1 MYIYIYI
8 LISSSR
14 IMHSRGKQYWLRFLM
29 NYLVLRQRQCFTL
42 VKVYRVEKKR
52 RKDDI
57 AILSGILNGSKM
69 VYNFFDN
76 K

>member
-1 MYIYIYI
+1 M
-8 LISSSR
+8 L
-14 IMHSRGKQYWLRFLM
+14 F
-29 NYLVLRQRQCFTL
+29 
-42 VKVYRVEKKR
+42 KVYRVEKKR